1 MSSGKMER
9 FEVHIKANAKA
20 IAKVDALLRQAE
32 PALKTELRGCRPT
45 PSGGKFYVLVCNKER
60 DLDSFLFR
68 VEQVRG
74 AVVHKCVAP

>member
-9 FEVHIKANAKA
+9 FEVHIEANAKA
-20 IAKVDALLRQAE
+20 AAKVDQLLRLAQ
-32 PALKTELRGCRPT
+32 PALKGELRGSRPT
-45 PSGGKFYVLVCNKER
+45 SGGGKFYVLVCNRER
-60 DLDSFLFR
+60 DFDSFLFR